1 LLVFHIFSHHSQ
13 AECRVADC
21 VLLLLDVVI
30 APEPSIPCG
39 RSLKKSKKHQA
50 RVAFVIESDN
60 PLTLSALGHAGA
72 PLGGPPW
79 ADVFLLLALF
89 GAFSENCTT
98 LNQNCWFFLKYA
110 PLWYRLLI
118 FIMDFLEFS

>member
-1 LLVFHIFSHHSQ
+1 M
-13 AECRVADC
+13 
-21 VLLLLDVVI
+21 LDVVI
-30 APEPSIPCG
+30 APEPSIPYR
-39 RSLKKSKKHQA
+39 RSPTKSKKHQA
-50 RVAFVIESDN
+50 RVAFVIIRVNSSI
-60 PLTLSALGHAGA
+60 LWALGPAGA
-72 PLGGPPW
+72 PLGGLPW

-118 FIMDFLEFS
+118 SIMDFLDFS